1 MAKDIIGRIQHFHM
15 TPEIFLEEDQPPFR
29 PFFLISLKFIIEN
42 LWICLTEAV
51 NRLLDIPH
59 HEAIVAIWQQIQHPL
74 LGMVGILVLI
84 DHDLMIALLKG
95 LSHLWELL

>member
-29 PFFLISLKFIIEN
+29 PFFLIGLKFIIEN

-51 NRLLDIPH
+51 NGLLDIPH

-74 LGMVGILVLI
+74 LGVVGILVLI